1 VLLSGYPVSV
11 WPPFGIL
18 DLLAVPLWTTQD
30 HDGTQRLVLAFDG
43 LDLFAL
49 DDPGVCDA
57 LPVISFDWI
66 WLGFAFLADI
76 GAFVASAARRRD
88 ARWYT
93 GP

>member
-1 VLLSGYPVSV
+1 MQKSAKYLIFQNKGEKYKVLLSGYPVSV

-57 LPVISFDWI
+57 LPGDLF
-66 WLGFAFLADI
+66 
-76 GAFVASAARRRD
+76 
-88 ARWYT
+88 
-93 GP
+93 